1 MIFSKDMTM
10 NTKIYRLAE
19 NDLHD
24 LVSEAVR
31 LVLEGFQRDSGVFNV
46 KGMLRNPV
54 SRDYMANSTGH
65 MSNDRSGRVELYRE
79 KVRSVGDPAYSF
91 VVNTGHPNGD
101 EVHTITEKAFIVIQN
116 KESGR
121 IVTILAARPNQVKR
135 YWEGLG
141 MKTPSDGDFAL
152 IMRFASNNRARGLHH
167 M

>member
-1 MIFSKDMTM
+1 MFGKDMAM
-10 NTKIYRLAE
+10 NNKTYRLDE

-46 KGMLRNPV
+46 KEMLRNPV
-54 SRDYMANSTGH
+54 SVDYMVNSTEH
-65 MSNDRSGRVELYRE
+65 MSNGRSGRVELYRE

-116 KESGR
+116 KASGR

-152 IMRFASNNRARGLHH
+152 IMRFASNNKARGLHH